1 MFEHR
6 IIRTNIG
13 DKISFTI
20 KKVEFDNDGN
30 PVKIIEDSGKI
41 EATNT
46 QELMILLIDFISTLT
61 KPVVDSALFTK
72 DNVPAHKKAMEIMKN
87 V

>member
-13 DKISFTI
+13 ETLSFTI
-20 KKVEFDNDGN
+20 KKVQFDKEQN

-41 EATNT
+41 EASNS
-46 QELMILLIDFISTLT
+46 QELMMLLIDYVSTLT
-61 KPVVDSALFTK
+61 KPVIDSALFTE
-72 DNVPAHKKAMEIMKN
+72 DNAPAYKKAMEIMKN